1 VFPEITRLKDQG
13 VNIWYDEGIEAGT
26 EWTEAL
32 AAAITRAKLFV
43 YFVTPDSAQ
52 SQNCRTELNF
62 AVEQEVSIVAVH
74 LKKTDLPGGLSL
86 TLSSRQAILKHEVP
100 VKEYE
105 QKLLSGI
112 STYLNKTGLRPPL
125 ISALNGDP
133 RKKALPM
140 VVGGLLVLLA
150 VAVILYLIWPQTSP
164 PPPTVFDN
172 SIAVLPFANDS
183 AAEENAEFFAVGM
196 HDELL
201 TRLADITALK
211 VISRTSVMAYR
222 DTTKNMRQIG
232 EELGVVYLLE
242 GRVQRAGNRLH
253 IILQLIDAASDEHL
267 WQDTYDRELTAEN
280 IFALQAE
287 MATSIAT
294 ELHQTLSPELTA
306 RLNERP
312 TQSTRAYDFYL
323 SGEVY
328 LNRWQADV
336 AIQQFGRAIEEDPM
350 FAKAWA
356 ALSRAH
362 SRAYWDG
369 LSRIDGQHLEK
380 AREAAATAFELVP
393 NLPEAHFAM
402 GYFYMYVTREHEKS
416 LAALAKAARDMPG
429 SSGVQQTI
437 AEVQRR
443 TGDIEASIATTA
455 RAIELDPRNTRL
467 LLQQATSYAFIHDA
481 AQFHRHLDRVL
492 EIEPDSVAV
501 PGFRLQ
507 FGLRLGD
514 DLAGLRL
521 RAVAG
526 DWNIESDG
534 SWTHDHVLLGGFERD
549 YDAVIR
555 FLAELPD
562 DTLNTAFAYVTFY
575 QMAGQPDLGEPYFE
589 MAKEYLE
596 QLLASQYFPDNTSR
610 ALMALAQVTAGL
622 GDFDEARR
630 LAEESM
636 AMKFPDEPIITNRL
650 LYWAALGVFTPA
662 GDHDR
667 AIELLDEYFA
677 TPVGWTIEGMSRD
690 PRLDPI
696 RDHPGWLA
704 LVEKYKRP

>member
-1 VFPEITRLKDQG
+1 LSFFDELKRRKVFRVVIAYVVGAWVFAQVADLVAGNFLAPVWVMQMIITVLVVGLPISLVLAWAFDLTP
-13 VNIWYDEGIEAGT
+13 EGIVRAQNDDT
-26 EWTEAL
+26 SQPAL
-32 AAAITRAKLFV
+32 SNTQTFSLV
-43 YFVTPDSAQ
+43 GGM
-52 SQNCRTELNF
+52 F
-62 AVEQEVSIVAVH
+62 AV
-74 LKKTDLPGGLSL
+74 
-86 TLSSRQAILKHEVP
+86 
-100 VKEYE
+100 
-105 QKLLSGI
+105 
-112 STYLNKTGLRPPL
+112 
-125 ISALNGDP
+125 
-133 RKKALPM
+133 
-140 VVGGLLVLLA
+140 

-164 PPPTVFDN
+164 PPPTAFDN

-201 TRLADITALK
+201 TRLADITTLK
-211 VISRTSVMAYR
+211 VISRTSVMEYR

-253 IILQLIDAASDEHL
+253 IIIQLIHAASDEHL

-294 ELHQTLSPELTA
+294 ELHQTLSPEMTA
-306 RLNERP
+306 KLNERP
-312 TQSTRAYDFYL
+312 TQNTRAYDFYL
-323 SGEVY
+323 SGDVY
-328 LNRWQADV
+328 LKRLQLDV
-336 AIQQFGRAIEEDPM
+336 AIQQFERAIEEDPM
-350 FAKAWA
+350 FAVAWA

-362 SRAYWDG
+362 TRAYWEG
-369 LSRIDGQHLEK
+369 RNRIDAQHLEK
-380 AREAAATAFELVP
+380 ARDAVATAFELVP
-393 NLPEAHFAM
+393 DLPQAHFAL
-402 GYFYMYVTREHEKS
+402 GYFYMYVTREHGKS
-416 LAALAKAARDMPG
+416 LAALALAARDMPG
-429 SSGVQQTI
+429 SSEVQQTI

-443 TGDIEASIATTA
+443 VGDFEASIATTA

-467 LLQQATSYAFIHDA
+467 LLQQATSYAYIHDA
-481 AQFHRHLDRVL
+481 AQFHRHLDRAL
-492 EIEPDSVAV
+492 EIEPDSKAV
-501 PGFRLQ
+501 PGLRLR

-521 RAVAG
+521 RAVAA

-534 SWTHDHVLLGGFERD
+534 SWSRDHVLLGVFERD

-555 FLAELPD
+555 FLDELPD
-562 DTLNTAFAYVTFY
+562 DSLDTAFAYATFY
-575 QMAGQPDLGEPYFE
+575 QMTGQPDLAEPYLKT
-589 MAKEYLE
+589 AKERLE
-596 QLLASQYFPDNTSR
+596 QLIASQNWPETRSR
-610 ALMALAQVTAGL
+610 ALMGLARLTAGL

-630 LAEESM
+630 LAKESM
-636 AMKFPDEPIITNRL
+636 AMKYPDEPIIMNRL
-650 LYWAALGVFTPA
+650 LYWAALGVFMPA

>member
-1 VFPEITRLKDQG
+1 LSLFDELKRRKVFRVAIAYVVGAWVIVQVTDIVADNFNAPDWVMQMIIALLVVGLPVSLILAWAFDLTP
-13 VNIWYDEGIEAGT
+13 EGIIRAQDDDTSEP
-26 EWTEAL
+26 AL
-32 AAAITRAKLFV
+32 SNT
-43 YFVTPDSAQ
+43 Q
-52 SQNCRTELNF
+52 
-62 AVEQEVSIVAVH
+62 
-74 LKKTDLPGGLSL
+74 
-86 TLSSRQAILKHEVP
+86 
-100 VKEYE
+100 
-105 QKLLSGI
+105 
-112 STYLNKTGLRPPL
+112 TY
-125 ISALNGDP
+125 
-133 RKKALPM
+133 
-140 VVGGLLVLLA
+140 GLLGGMFAA
-150 VAVILYLIWPQTSP
+150 VAVILYLIWPQTPP
-164 PPPTVFDN
+164 PPPTAFDN

-183 AAEENAEFFAVGM
+183 VAEENAEFFAVGM

-211 VISRTSVMAYR
+211 VISRTSVMEYR

-242 GRVQRAGNRLH
+242 GRVQRAGDRLR
-253 IILQLIDAASDEHL
+253 IIIQLIDAASDEHL

-280 IFALQAE
+280 IFAVQAE

-294 ELHQTLSPELTA
+294 ELHQTLSPEMTA
-306 RLNERP
+306 KLDERP
-312 TQSTRAYDFYL
+312 TQNTRAYDFYL

-328 LNRWQADV
+328 LKRLQADV
-336 AIQQFGRAIEEDPM
+336 AARQFERAIEEDPM
-350 FAKAWA
+350 FALAWA

-362 SRAYWDG
+362 SRAYWEGRD
-369 LSRIDGQHLEK
+369 RIGEQHLEK
-380 AREAAATAFELVP
+380 ARDAAATAFKLVP
-393 NLPEAHFAM
+393 NLPQAHFAM

-416 LAALAKAARDMPG
+416 LAALLEAARDMAG
-429 SSGVQQTI
+429 SSEVQQTI

-443 TGDIEASIATTA
+443 VGDFEASIATTA

-467 LLQQATSYAFIHDA
+467 LLQQATSYAYIHNA

-492 EIEPDSVAV
+492 ELEPDSNAV
-501 PGFRLQ
+501 PGLRLR

-521 RAVAG
+521 RAVAA

-534 SWTHDHVLLGGFERD
+534 SWTRDHVLLGIFERD

-555 FLAELPD
+555 FL
-562 DTLNTAFAYVTFY
+562 DTLPNDSLDTAFGYATFY
-575 QMAGQPDLGEPYFE
+575 QLAGQPDLAEPYWE
-589 MAKEYLE
+589 TVKERLE
-596 QLLASQYFPDNTSR
+596 QRVADPNWPDVKSR
-610 ALMALAQVTAGL
+610 ALMGLATATAGL

-630 LAEESM
+630 LAEEAM

-650 LYWAALGVFTPA
+650 LYWAALGVFMPA

-690 PRLDPI
+690 PGLDPI

-704 LVEKYKRP
+704 LVEKYKRQ

>member
-1 VFPEITRLKDQG
+1 MQ
-13 VNIWYDEGIEAGT
+13 
-26 EWTEAL
+26 EWTQRSQPLSFFDEL
-32 AAAITRAKLFV
+32 RRRKVFRVAIG
-43 YFVTPDSAQ
+43 Y
-52 SQNCRTELNF
+52 
-62 AVEQEVSIVAVH
+62 
-74 LKKTDLPGGLSL
+74 
-86 TLSSRQAILKHEVP
+86 
-100 VKEYE
+100 
-105 QKLLSGI
+105 
-112 STYLNKTGLRPPL
+112 
-125 ISALNGDP
+125 
-133 RKKALPM
+133 
-140 VVGGLLVLLA
+140 VVGAWVFAQVAALVADVVLAPTWVMQVVLALLVLGLPVSLILSWVFDLTPDGFVRA
-150 VAVILYLIWPQTSP
+150 KDEDASKPALSNAQTYSLLGGMFAVVAVMLYLIWPQTSP
-164 PPPTVFDN
+164 PIPTAFDN

-183 AAEENAEFFAVGM
+183 AAEEDAEFFAVGM

-201 TRLADITALK
+201 TRLADISALK

-242 GRVQRAGNRLH
+242 GRVQRAGDRLR
-253 IILQLIDAASDEHL
+253 IIIQLIDATSDDHV

-294 ELHQTLSPELTA
+294 ELHQTLSPEMTA

-323 SGEVY
+323 SGDVY
-328 LNRWQADV
+328 LKSRQAGV
-336 AIQQFGRAIEEDPM
+336 AIRQFGRAVEEDPM
-350 FAKAWA
+350 FALAWA

-369 LSRIDGQHLEK
+369 LDRIDGQHLEK

-416 LAALAKAARDMPG
+416 LAALVEAARNMPG
-429 SSGVQQTI
+429 SSEVQQTI

-443 TGDIEASIATTA
+443 TGDFEASIATTA

-467 LLQQATSYAFIHDA
+467 LLQQATSYAYIHNA

-492 EIEPDSVAV
+492 EIEPDSKAV
-501 PGFRLQ
+501 PGLRLR

-521 RAVAG
+521 RAVPG
-526 DWNIESDG
+526 DWIIESDS
-534 SWTHDHVLLGGFERD
+534 SWSLDHVLLGIFERD

-555 FLAELPD
+555 LL
-562 DTLNTAFAYVTFY
+562 DTLPTDTTGTAFAYATFY
-575 QMAGQPDLGEPYFE
+575 KLAGQPDLAEPYWE
-589 MAKEYLE
+589 TVKERLE
-596 QLLASQYFPDNTSR
+596 QRIADQIWPDTQSR
-610 ALMALAQVTAGL
+610 ALMGLANATAGL

-650 LYWAALGVFTPA
+650 LYWAALDVFMPA

-704 LVEKYKRP
+704 LVEKYKRQ